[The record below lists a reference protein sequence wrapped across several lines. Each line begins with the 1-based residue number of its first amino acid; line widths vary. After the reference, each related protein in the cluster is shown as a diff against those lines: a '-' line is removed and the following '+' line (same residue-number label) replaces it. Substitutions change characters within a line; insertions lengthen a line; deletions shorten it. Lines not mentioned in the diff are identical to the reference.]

1 MAEAITGL
9 QEEVDRQYRLLGFE
23 GFDEGFEQ
31 LDQEVGGILGKPPEE
46 VREFLHQRTAHIEDS
61 KDRKSAMKLLEL
73 RMSSLR
79 IQEQP

>member
-31 LDQEVGGILGKPPEE
+31 LDQEVGGIL
-46 VREFLHQRTAHIEDS
+46 
-61 KDRKSAMKLLEL
+61 
-73 RMSSLR
+73 
-79 IQEQP
+79 